1 MVFITKETYEQN
13 INNETLRLNEK
24 NIGDGLKHTNLPVII
39 RKYHSEYRE
48 HWLGIVDEREKQ
60 PTKIFL
66 HEHLALVTIK
76 DRRTY
81 SDEFKTGLGFNAYDA
96 INTKQQTVLQEMM
109 NLFEGENMQTQYCPL
124 N

>member
-1 MVFITKETYEQN
+1 ME
-13 INNETLRLNEK
+13 
-24 NIGDGLKHTNLPVII
+24 
-39 RKYHSEYRE
+39 
-48 HWLGIVDEREKQ
+48 IVDEREKQ

-66 HEHLALVTIK
+66 HEHLALITIK

-96 INTKQQTVLQEMM
+96 INTKEQTVLQEIM